1 MPLLSSF
8 LLIESAAAALLAISA
23 LLITSPTRV
32 LSSTT
37 LSLLGSSMHIRTATF
52 IPDPV
57 LPRSDGSISHSSNP
71 LTSLTPPLR
80 TTLTI
85 SEREII
91 SLLGLVIAA
100 TAFSTIILAFPL
112 RFSRAGLT
120 ARTTDDA
127 KVVRKSS
134 TEVGESIAKLNLTQT
149 TWQVFAG
156 MHVIFASLLVAWM
169 YVFRSQ
175 RGIDRVP
182 LLTQDVD
189 AASLLV
195 NNITFT
201 IGMVDMLFWGYLY
214 TTIKEERRVV
224 LSVMERRRSEDE
236 EDDANK
242 AM

>member
-1 MPLLSSF
+1 
-8 LLIESAAAALLAISA
+8 
-23 LLITSPTRV
+23 
-32 LSSTT
+32 
-37 LSLLGSSMHIRTATF
+37 
-52 IPDPV
+52 
-57 LPRSDGSISHSSNP
+57 
-71 LTSLTPPLR
+71 
-80 TTLTI
+80 
-85 SEREII
+85 
-91 SLLGLVIAA
+91 
-100 TAFSTIILAFPL
+100 
-112 RFSRAGLT
+112 
-120 ARTTDDA
+120 
-127 KVVRKSS
+127 
-134 TEVGESIAKLNLTQT
+134 
-149 TWQVFAG
+149 

-224 LSVMERRRSEDE
+224 LSIMERRRSEDE